1 MPFFC
6 FESIQ
11 IASIIAEW
19 NSLFKW
25 DTSFAYE
32 IINLVIIVMRLG
44 STLFAKWVITAYHL

>member
-1 MPFFC
+1 MLFCC

-25 DTSFAYE
+25 DTFYAYE
-32 IINLVIIVMRLG
+32 IINVVIIVMRLG
-44 STLFAKWVITAYHL
+44 SALFAKWVITAYHL